1 MTSEKL
7 RSGSQLDPERVVDTI
22 EQLSRRIVERFPDAG
37 LLEASDELLRLSK
50 ETKVR
55 ATWIGRPIMSLRL
68 LAAFLV
74 TLIAA
79 ALVGVF
85 SQVRIGASSFE
96 VVQLVTLVNSAMN
109 NLVLLA
115 AAVFFLVT
123 AETRVK
129 RRRALAAIHELRS
142 LAHVIDMHQLT
153 KDPDRLIFSGGDT
166 VSSPTNDMGMFEMS
180 RYLDYCVEMLSFWK

>member
-1 MTSEKL
+1 MKVTSEKL

-37 LLEASDELLRLSK
+37 LLEASDELLCLSK
-50 ETKVR
+50 ETKER
-55 ATWIGRPIMSLRL
+55 ATWIGRPIMSLR
-68 LAAFLV
+68 
-74 TLIAA
+74 
-79 ALVGVF
+79 
-85 SQVRIGASSFE
+85 
-96 VVQLVTLVNSAMN
+96 
-109 NLVLLA
+109 LLA